1 MLDVRD
7 VRRPRIADER
17 AARARSCATRSR
29 ALERQLSDAVVSAF
43 PHGGVAQRGPARPAA
58 RAC

>member
-7 VRRPRIADER
+7 VRGIADER
-17 AARARSCATRSR
+17 AARGQLRGQIA
-29 ALERQLSDAVVSAF
+29 ALEAQLSDAVVSAF
-43 PHGGVAQRGPARPAA
+43 PDGGVHSAVPGPRAA